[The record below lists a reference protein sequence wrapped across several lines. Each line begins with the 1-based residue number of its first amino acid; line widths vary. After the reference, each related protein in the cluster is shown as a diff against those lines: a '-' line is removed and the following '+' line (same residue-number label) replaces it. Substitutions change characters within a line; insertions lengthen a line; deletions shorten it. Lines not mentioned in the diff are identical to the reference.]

1 MSVLNKTA
9 NLIKFPKDEIFNLR
23 IGLEVRDW
31 RSEVRDR
38 RLEIGGRSEVGDRRL
53 EIGGRSE
60 VRDWRLE
67 IRDKTLEVKD

>member
-31 RSEVRDR
+31 RSE
-38 RLEIGGRSEVGDRRL
+38 
-53 EIGGRSE
+53 IGGRSE
-60 VRDWRLE
+60 VRDWRE
-67 IRDKTLEVKD
+67 IRGQILIGFF

>member
-31 RSEVRDR
+31 RSE
-38 RLEIGGRSEVGDRRL
+38 IGG
-53 EIGGRSE
+53 
-60 VRDWRLE
+60 
-67 IRDKTLEVKD
+67 